1 MRGRSPRGSRPRLTY
16 SGVMST
22 IAVFIA
28 LGGTSVAAVQL
39 RKNQVRASNVA
50 SGQIQA
56 RHHAVGGVTSTA
68 IRDGSVRRADLAPD
82 ITGGAGAQGQSGLAG
97 LQGPA
102 GPPGPV
108 GAPGAPGAP
117 GAAGAAG
124 AALVVNQSIGAT
136 TLGTGG
142 TGTIMTVAWTQPP
155 GVLDELSGVMSIT
168 WPGGCTYDQS
178 SAIDLKIVRED
189 DVVISADAPTTARNG
204 NAALDANP
212 GLRLTPPYLTSG
224 AARTDWVVLPIELY
238 QFRPTASTT
247 ARSITIRAKYIDCV
261 GSGTTTVPAG
271 APSVAVRAFV
281 KRYAT

>member
-1 MRGRSPRGSRPRLTY
+1 
-16 SGVMST
+16 MST
-22 IAVFIA
+22 VAVFIA
-28 LGGTSVAAVQL
+28 LGGTSFAAVQL

-68 IRDGSVRRADLAPD
+68 IRDGSIRRADLAAE
-82 ITGGAGAQGQSGLAG
+82 ITGGAGAQGQAGLAG

-124 AALVVNQSIGAT
+124 AALVVDQAIGT
-136 TLGTGG
+136 TALGTGG
-142 TGTIMTVAWTQPP
+142 TGTIMTVTWTQPP
-155 GVLDELSGVMSIT
+155 GVLDELSGVMNIS

-189 DVVISADAPTTARNG
+189 NVVISADAPTTARNG

-224 AARTDWVVLPIELY
+224 ATRTDWIALPIELF

-247 ARSITIRAKYIDCV
+247 ARSITIRAKYIDCA
-261 GSGTTTVPAG
+261 GSGTSTVPAG
-271 APSVAVRAFV
+271 APSVSVRAFV